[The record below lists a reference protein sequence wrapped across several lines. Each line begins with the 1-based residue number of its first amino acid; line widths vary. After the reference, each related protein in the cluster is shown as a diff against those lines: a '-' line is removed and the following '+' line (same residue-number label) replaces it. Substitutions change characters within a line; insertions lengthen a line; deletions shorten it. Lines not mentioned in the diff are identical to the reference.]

1 MYVKFPNTECRETY
15 LIEMLLWHIDL
26 PDPEVERPFDWRN
39 VSLSVPEAFWGYIG
53 YVSLHLLR
61 YLRYSLGYTLLHSVG
76 IGLIQRTSYDAFS
89 LSCLSSNTYCHS
101 SYLKYDPIPVCESQS
116 SQENPTGVSPF
127 DIYNAGRSKA
137 DKVITNASSCRQCRA
152 AKVRCSGILPCSRCS
167 RRRDDCVFPEDDPKV
182 AVSEK

>member
-101 SYLKYDPIPVCESQS
+101 SYLKYDPIPVC
-116 SQENPTGVSPF
+116 
-127 DIYNAGRSKA
+127 
-137 DKVITNASSCRQCRA
+137 AS
-152 AKVRCSGILPCSRCS
+152 
-167 RRRDDCVFPEDDPKV
+167 
-182 AVSEK
+182 